1 MKRLSLTVNDDLEAK
16 IRKVAKSK
24 NMKISQLMSN
34 AAMIYLMLEASAPKE
49 SKKLDDMIDPNQM
62 KLLEAYDNLS
72 K

>member
-16 IRKVAKSK
+16 IRKVAKAK

-49 SKKLDDMIDPNQM
+49 SKKLDEMIDPNQM